1 MSNLENLLNEA
12 TNLLDSIDNTS
23 DLEQA
28 KARYFG
34 KNGALTEMLKGLRK
48 LSPEERPIMGGRIN
62 KLKEILETKINY
74 LQTPLLVTKLR
85 NICSV
90 CLRWLNNTHKVALS

>member
-1 MSNLENLLNEA
+1 MNNLENLLNEA

-48 LSPEERPIMGGRIN
+48 LSPEERPIMGGQIN
-62 KLKEILETKINY
+62 KLKEILEKKN
-74 LQTPLLVTKLR
+74 KLP
-85 NICSV
+85 S
-90 CLRWLNNTHKVALS
+90 